1 MKGLVLDF
9 DRIERTPNTLD
20 AHRLIALAG
29 RLWAFRTPVT
39 VEALFRAYFTEG
51 RDLCQRSTLL
61 DVVNSAG
68 LDREPAARLLERD
81 DGKAEVRADEEL
93 ARVLRV
99 GPVAHF
105 HINRTYSVCAA
116 WDAFTLAAAL
126 ERVEN
131 PGRSS
136 LSASPTRV
144 QHGFPATT
152 CGCDFCRAY
161 CKHIPGRLDASDL
174 HRLCPPGE
182 DVFAWAERHL
192 RAVDDTPYPKLVPA
206 RQANGHCHWYQD
218 GRCTVHAQAPY
229 GCAFFDAHMPAAEV
243 ENRRLASLGPGGD
256 RRRER

>member
-1 MKGLVLDF
+1 M
-9 DRIERTPNTLD
+9 
-20 AHRLIALAG
+20 
-29 RLWAFRTPVT
+29 
-39 VEALFRAYFTEG
+39 
-51 RDLCQRSTLL
+51 
-61 DVVNSAG
+61 
-68 LDREPAARLLERD
+68 
-81 DGKAEVRADEEL
+81 
-93 ARVLRV
+93 
-99 GPVAHF
+99 AHF

-131 PGRSS
+131 PGRSN
-136 LSASPTRV
+136 LTASPTRV

-174 HRLCPPGE
+174 YRLGPPGDE
-182 DVFAWAERHL
+182 VFAWAERHL

-229 GCAFFDAHMPAAEV
+229 GCAFFDAHMPTAEV
-243 ENRRLASLGPGGD
+243 NRRSQASVQAAIGDASIDGLHARVWRHLRDKGLTRPSGD
-256 RRRER
+256 RAPLDDEFRRIRESMELG